1 VQTFLLEAGTDSKPI
16 AKTIQ
21 RLLQE
26 LSFAK
31 GTFFMS
37 LADVGVS
44 VIIPVYN
51 GERFL
56 LEAVRNVQ
64 AQGHDRLEIIVIDD
78 GSTDATPAILE
89 GLGNQVRAVRQP
101 NSGPSAARNHGLKLS
116 QGNFIA
122 FHDVDD
128 LWEAGALKALLDAF
142 DAHPDAEIVQGL
154 IQRMELQRGRDSK
167 GLEFQASGEPYQ
179 FINLGSALIRREVF
193 HRVGLLDE
201 SLRENEDTDWFLR
214 AWEQNVTKIV
224 LPRLVLHYRIHDR
237 NLVHSQRLVAGGM
250 LRMLKRH
257 LDRERRANG
266 AGHSLPATIFP
277 IAAFIGSNTVPHAK
291 QPALPPS
298 PADG

>member
-1 VQTFLLEAGTDSKPI
+1 
-16 AKTIQ
+16 
-21 RLLQE
+21 
-26 LSFAK
+26 
-31 GTFFMS
+31 MN

-89 GLGNQVRAVRQP
+89 ELGNQVRAVWQP
-101 NSGPSAARNHGLKLS
+101 NSGPSAARNLGVKLS
-116 QGNFIA
+116 QGNFVA

-128 LWEAGALKALLDAF
+128 LWESGSLKALLDAF

-154 IQRMELQRGRDSK
+154 IQRMEFQRGRDSK

-214 AWEQNVTKIV
+214 AWEQNVSKIV
-224 LPRLVLHYRIHDR
+224 LPRVVLYYRIHDR

-250 LRMLKRH
+250 ARMLKRH
-257 LDRERRANG
+257 LDRVRRAIG
-266 AGHSLPATIFP
+266 AGQSLPAPIFP
-277 IAAFIGSNTVPHAK
+277 IAAFIGSNTVSHAK
-291 QPALPPS
+291 QPALSPS
-298 PADG
+298 PAEG

>member
-1 VQTFLLEAGTDSKPI
+1 
-16 AKTIQ
+16 
-21 RLLQE
+21 
-26 LSFAK
+26 
-31 GTFFMS
+31 MS

-78 GSTDATPAILE
+78 GSTDDTPVLLE
-89 GLGNQVRAVRQP
+89 GLGDQVRAARQP
-101 NSGPSAARNHGLKLS
+101 KSGPSVARNHGLTLS
-116 QGNFIA
+116 RGHFIA

-128 LWEAGALKALLDAF
+128 LWETGSLKTLLDAF
-142 DAHPDAEIVQGL
+142 DMHPDAEIAQGL

-167 GLEFQASGEPYQ
+167 GLEFRASGAPYQ

-201 SLRENEDTDWFLR
+201 SLWENEDTDWFLR
-214 AWEQNVTKIV
+214 AWEQNVVKIV
-224 LPRLVLHYRIHDR
+224 LPRVVLYYRIHDR
-237 NLVHSQRLVAGGM
+237 NLVHEQRLVAGGM
-250 LRMLKRH
+250 PRMLKRH
-257 LDRERRANG
+257 LDRVRRSTG
-266 AGHSLPATIFP
+266 SGHSLPAPIFS
-277 IAAFIGSNTVPHAK
+277 IAAFIGSNILPHSK
-291 QPALPPS
+291 PPDLPPS